1 MADAAIRSFAA
12 VELMILINAEEITAR
27 SVAVSLCVFLF
38 AELSVL
44 AERKKRWLSDLFL
57 AVSFAV
63 TVSAI
68 LAAGLRGIGLVLFA
82 SVLYSTAFLILLSR
96 KVSALQD
103 RLHQTCDDG
112 KELERLLRAQNRYL
126 IHEQDAQ
133 VRLATM
139 SERNRIAREIHDKV
153 GHLLSRA
160 ILYLGAVRTVNKDE
174 MMDRQ
179 LSILSDTLDE
189 AMQKMRQSVHDLHD
203 ESIDL
208 SGNLEHILSELKN
221 FSVERDLDLDR
232 DIPRECKL
240 AILGITEEAVTNIIR
255 HSNGTRVQVILHE
268 NRDFCTLSISDNG
281 SVSEE
286 IRQRVRSGLTD
297 GIGLSNIRERARSC
311 GGDAYFYTDDGF
323 TVYARL
329 PVREETNAANTEAE

>member
-1 MADAAIRSFAA
+1 
-12 VELMILINAEEITAR
+12 
-27 SVAVSLCVFLF
+27 
-38 AELSVL
+38 
-44 AERKKRWLSDLFL
+44 
-57 AVSFAV
+57 
-63 TVSAI
+63 
-68 LAAGLRGIGLVLFA
+68 
-82 SVLYSTAFLILLSR
+82 
-96 KVSALQD
+96 
-103 RLHQTCDDG
+103 
-112 KELERLLRAQNRYL
+112 
-126 IHEQDAQ
+126 
-133 VRLATM
+133 
-139 SERNRIAREIHDKV
+139 
-153 GHLLSRA
+153 
-160 ILYLGAVRTVNKDE
+160 
-174 MMDRQ
+174 
-179 LSILSDTLDE
+179 
-189 AMQKMRQSVHDLHD
+189 MQKMRQSVHDLHD

-208 SGNLEHILSELKN
+208 SGNLEHILSELRN

-329 PVREETNAANTEAE
+329 PVREETNAANMAAE